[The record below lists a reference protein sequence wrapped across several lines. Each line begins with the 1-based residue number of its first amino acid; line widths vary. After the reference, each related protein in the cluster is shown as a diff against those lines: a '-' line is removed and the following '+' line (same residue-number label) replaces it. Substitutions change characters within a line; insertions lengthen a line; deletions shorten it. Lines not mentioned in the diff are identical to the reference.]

1 MAFKL
6 AEAFIE
12 FASRGM
18 SSVAADIGRVTS
30 QSGVATSAVNILDA
44 AITDLGTG
52 APSAAGALGGVA
64 DKAAA
69 IKARLSDAVA
79 EMNRLAGMKAS
90 GQGGPDIDAQLSKA
104 RGAVGG
110 LSASLARFTGQP
122 IAAISAEFG
131 IASTKATEATGKT
144 NQFAAALLR
153 IKVPTVSASSFFSS
167 VGSAAS
173 SAIGAV
179 TSFKGMLLGA
189 GAAAG
194 AFSAVKMVGEAEQTG
209 IAFEVMLG
217 DAQAAKA
224 MLGELRAFADKSP
237 FSFPGVTDA
246 SRTLLQFG
254 VTAGDVI
261 PTIKRIGD
269 VAAGDEGKMQSLSL
283 AFGQMTSTG
292 RLMGQDL
299 NQMIN
304 VGFNPLQEI
313 SRTTGE
319 SMASLKKRM
328 EEGGISAA
336 MVAKAFETA
345 TSEGGKFHGM
355 TERMS
360 ESTLGLYSTLK
371 DNAGTAV
378 RTMAEPFMSG
388 INTMLKG
395 AGGLLGNIT
404 AAVGPSFAILGSEL
418 SGMLGGVSF
427 NFDGAGIGTTL
438 GNLTQTVVGTFRSIY
453 ATVAPIV
460 GSTVGFIMNTWAAV
474 SPSLMRVGSAIV
486 GAIGSVFGSAE
497 SIVGSINFDS
507 VTSAIGLVAESFAS
521 AVEFVAPFAPSIMQV
536 IGVLGGVVAGS
547 SAVAAVL
554 GGVGAA
560 FAVLASPV
568 GIAVAAL
575 SGFVLWLNTGS
586 ETANWFKDQIGSAFS
601 AVGTFVMDAIDTV
614 AFGFRNWE
622 TLLDLAVAH
631 VGLFVDNTMARV
643 SAFRENFIAVGN
655 WIGENWLNIF
665 RDMAVGTASILENI
679 GKNLGEFFNSVKDWM
694 SGKGWSFQSVGLL
707 DGFTAKT
714 SAMPAMVSPAIA
726 ATNDKIE
733 GLYNKLAA
741 DEAAYEKRKSG
752 DTVTAA
758 SVDTTDIF
766 VGPQLPA
773 GSGLLAPG
781 QTKPQQ
787 PESPKESKA
796 SFLGFDMLAKRLGEQ
811 KDPLVEEQK
820 RTNSLLEAGLPGESA
835 ANIGSQFTPDVVN
848 ATNSVIPDNWESQAA
863 QIGAS
868 QADPMSSGFGWN
880 EQAQAGAE
888 QAASSMATSMTQ
900 PQSEPLKG
908 TLEQQLASLAQAVT
922 ALQSLVDLAANK
934 GIKTQGGVAVLG

>member
-30 QSGVATSAVNILDA
+30 GAGVATSAVNVLDA

-52 APSAAGALGGVA
+52 APTAAGALGGVA

-110 LSASLARFTGQP
+110 LTASLARFTGQP

-144 NQFAAALLR
+144 NQFAAALSR
-153 IKVPTVSASSFFSS
+153 VKAPSVSASSFFSGI
-167 VGSAAS
+167 GSAAS
-173 SAIGAV
+173 SAIGIV

-194 AFSAVKMVGEAEQTG
+194 AFSAVNMVGQAEQTG

-217 DAQAAKA
+217 DAQAAKS
-224 MLGELRAFADKSP
+224 MLGELRVFADKSP

-254 VTAGDVI
+254 VDAGSVI
-261 PTIKRIGD
+261 PTVKNIAD
-269 VAAGDEGKMQSLSL
+269 VAAGDEAKLLGLSL
-283 AFGQMTSTG
+283 AFGKTSATG
-292 RLMGQDL
+292 RLMGDDL
-299 NQMIN
+299 NSMIN
-304 VGFNPLQEI
+304 QGFNPLQEI

-328 EEGGISAA
+328 EDGGISAA

-378 RTMAEPFMSG
+378 RTMTEPFMTG

-395 AGGLLGNIT
+395 AGGLLTNIT
-404 AAVGPSFAILGSEL
+404 AVVGPSFAVLGSAL
-418 SGMLGGVSF
+418 NGVLGGVDFS
-427 NFDGAGIGTTL
+427 FDGAGIGTTL

-460 GSTVGFIMNTWAAV
+460 GSTVGFVMNTWAAV
-474 SPSLMRVGSAIV
+474 SPSLMRVGSAII
-486 GAIGSVFGSAE
+486 GAIGAVFGSAE
-497 SIVGSINFDS
+497 SIVGGINFDS
-507 VTSAIGLVAESFAS
+507 VTSAIGMVAESFAS

-547 SAVAAVL
+547 SAVTAIL

-568 GIAVAAL
+568 GIAVGAL
-575 SGFVLWLNTGS
+575 TGFVLWLNTGS

-601 AVGTFVMDAIDTV
+601 AVGTFVMGAIDTV

-631 VGLFVDNTMARV
+631 VGLFADNVMARI
-643 SAFRENFIAVGN
+643 SALRTNFIAIGD
-655 WIGENWLNIF
+655 WIGDNWLNIF

-679 GKNLGEFFNSVKDWM
+679 GKNLGEFFSSVKDWM
-694 SGKGWSFQSVGLL
+694 SGKGWDFKSVGLL

-714 SAMPAMVSPAIA
+714 AVLPAMVSPAIST
-726 ATNDKIE
+726 TNDKIE
-733 GLYNKLAA
+733 GLYEKLAA

-752 DTVTAA
+752 SAVTAA
-758 SVDTTDIF
+758 SVDTTDVF

-773 GSGLLAPG
+773 GSGLPAPG
-781 QTKPQQ
+781 QTKPPQ
-787 PESPKESKA
+787 PEQPKESKA

-811 KDPLVEEQK
+811 KDPMVEQQK
-820 RTNSLLEAGLPGESA
+820 ETNRLLDEKLPGASA
-835 ANIGSQFTPDVVN
+835 ANTGSQFTPAVVN
-848 ATNSVIPDNWESQAA
+848 ATNSVIPDDWESQAA
-863 QIGAS
+863 KIGAPP
-868 QADPMSSGFGWN
+868 ADQMSSGFGWN
-880 EQAQAGAE
+880 EQAQAGVE
-888 QAASSMATSMTQ
+888 QAASSMASSMTQ
-900 PQSEPLKG
+900 PPSEPLKG
-908 TLEQQLASLAQAVT
+908 TLEQQLASLSQAVT